1 MILDYTGFTST
12 SQVPAQW
19 LKFAAETIPLD
30 IWKRLKTMRLLTPNT
45 FALRYLRRLYNNL
58 TSGTSRCTQDPA
70 CSDCFAGTTDAI
82 HITMHTSLGDLL
94 NNYSDGLSAPSLSY
108 ASMSHHFGSKLVS
121 HRGVKMSWR
130 MNPAPNTRK

>member
-58 TSGTSRCTQDPA
+58 TSGTSTLYTRSST
-70 CSDCFAGTTDAI
+70 F
-82 HITMHTSLGDLL
+82 LL
-94 NNYSDGLSAPSLSY
+94 FCRY
-108 ASMSHHFGSKLVS
+108 H
-121 HRGVKMSWR
+121 
-130 MNPAPNTRK
+130 